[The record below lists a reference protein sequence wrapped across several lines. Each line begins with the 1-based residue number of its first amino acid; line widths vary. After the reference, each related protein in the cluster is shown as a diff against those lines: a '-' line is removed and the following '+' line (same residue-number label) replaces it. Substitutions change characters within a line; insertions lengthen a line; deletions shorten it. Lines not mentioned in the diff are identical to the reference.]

1 MGEFQTK
8 VKCKTKDFQIV
19 HKIILR
25 CTRTSACDFKCN
37 TTVYAYQNYRNDI
50 SIMTINDIMYIS
62 IFNHHLLKMSL
73 LCN

>member
-25 CTRTSACDFKCN
+25 CTRTSDCDFKCN
-37 TTVYAYQNYRNDI
+37 TTVYAYQNYRNYI
-50 SIMTINDIMYIS
+50 SIMTINEA
-62 IFNHHLLKMSL
+62 
-73 LCN
+73 

>member
-50 SIMTINDIMYIS
+50 SIMIIQRNVHFHI
-62 IFNHHLLKMSL
+62 
-73 LCN
+73 